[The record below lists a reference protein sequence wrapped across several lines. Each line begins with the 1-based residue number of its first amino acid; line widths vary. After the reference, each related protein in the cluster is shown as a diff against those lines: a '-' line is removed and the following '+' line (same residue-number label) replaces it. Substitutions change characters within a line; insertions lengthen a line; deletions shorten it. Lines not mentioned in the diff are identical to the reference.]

1 MKPFKF
7 RLKALLEYRKLQEE
21 HFQLELS
28 CALSAYNQ
36 SLEEMQHLAKDY
48 DTAMELLRQNQ
59 KNMLKIEE
67 FKLFQNYLDKLNGD
81 IQKQN
86 QVVEAMRNVYREKQ
100 KLLLEAAQKRKIV
113 EKFKEKRFNQ
123 YYAEQLQ
130 EEQKMIDEVGT
141 QGFIRQKAGCI

>member
-21 HFQLELS
+21 QFQLELA
-28 CALSAYNQ
+28 CALAEYNH
-36 SLEEMQHLAKDY
+36 SLEEMQRMVNTR
-48 DTAMELLRQNQ
+48 DTAMDLLRQNQ
-59 KNMLKIEE
+59 KHGLTIEE

-81 IQKQN
+81 IQKQSHT
-86 QVVEAMRNVYREKQ
+86 VEKTRSVYHERQE
-100 KLLLEAAQKRKIV
+100 LLLEAAKKSKIV
-113 EKFKEKRFNQ
+113 EKFKEKRFIQ

-141 QGFIRQKAGCI
+141 QVFIRQKAGNS